1 MQSLQVFPPLAAQ
14 AVFLAPVN
22 DDEAVT
28 PGPTLLI
35 PRHDCCAFCVQMDAM
50 KTIKENG
57 DVGDMP
63 LLPYAAM
70 AVNGV
75 GWVAYGLLQGQPTI
89 WVHLEP
95 SQNF

>member
-1 MQSLQVFPPLAAQ
+1 
-14 AVFLAPVN
+14 
-22 DDEAVT
+22 
-28 PGPTLLI
+28 
-35 PRHDCCAFCVQMDAM
+35 MDAM
-50 KTIKENG
+50 KTIKEKG